1 MTIYNR
7 TITVQR
13 TKTGMLLGACIALS
27 ADDLT
32 FVDSETEE
40 IEIVT
45 RQVKDGL
52 IIEVKKVIG

>member
-1 MTIYNR
+1 MNR
-7 TITVQR
+7 SNTAKVQR

-27 ADDLT
+27 ADDIA

-40 IEIVT
+40 IEIVK
-45 RQVKDGL
+45 RRVKDGL